1 MIMWGEEL
9 GLLCFVLFSVALC
22 RWHEVFISMA
32 FETKWSPRRRSWGS
46 RRDTIFAQ
54 VIVK

>member
-22 RWHEVFISMA
+22 RWHEVFISMD

>member
-1 MIMWGEEL
+1 MWGEEC

-32 FETKWSPRRRSWGS
+32 FETKRSPRRRARLGLS
-46 RRDTIFAQ
+46 FNLFFN
-54 VIVK
+54 KF